1 MDDHKILIKTLTI
14 LFFVI
19 LFTCLLSFLLTLE
32 SLWNGAGGEIVLS
45 VQGLSNLLSH
55 FETFFALGS
64 AGLIF
69 LTLRVTL
76 YRSEMAKRALDLNI
90 TQHVY
95 QNYFAH
101 RDFIREQVEDYLKC
115 RPNSRLVLRNFEQLY
130 VNYFPKNSAL
140 SFSHIGSDRDW
151 MTDEECSRFATLIVE
166 YAQSY
171 QSFRNNN
178 ASPMVEAQNNIDAFI
193 TFDMPSHLGMA
204 FKKLRFTNNQYNY
217 LVLSPREKAFSF
229 FQQLSEFHN
238 FMCHI
243 AHIEKN
249 PFQNNERQ
257 FLRNCFVRQ
266 ESALSEFFHDASPAN
281 STLNWLHDISA
292 AYGRDSTGLLD
303 SCRALTAYRAG
314 LERIPIKDAA
324 LVRALQRGQL
334 SCNGVVPSV
343 FI

>member
-1 MDDHKILIKTLTI
+1 
-14 LFFVI
+14 
-19 LFTCLLSFLLTLE
+19 
-32 SLWNGAGGEIVLS
+32 
-45 VQGLSNLLSH
+45 
-55 FETFFALGS
+55 
-64 AGLIF
+64 
-69 LTLRVTL
+69 
-76 YRSEMAKRALDLNI
+76 
-90 TQHVY
+90 
-95 QNYFAH
+95 
-101 RDFIREQVEDYLKC
+101 
-115 RPNSRLVLRNFEQLY
+115 
-130 VNYFPKNSAL
+130 
-140 SFSHIGSDRDW
+140 
-151 MTDEECSRFATLIVE
+151 
-166 YAQSY
+166 
-171 QSFRNNN
+171 
-178 ASPMVEAQNNIDAFI
+178 MVEAQNNIDAFI

-314 LERIPIKDAA
+314 L
-324 LVRALQRGQL
+324 
-334 SCNGVVPSV
+334 
-343 FI
+343 

>member
-140 SFSHIGSDRDW
+140 SFSHIGSDKDW

-171 QSFRNNN
+171 QSF
-178 ASPMVEAQNNIDAFI
+178 
-193 TFDMPSHLGMA
+193 
-204 FKKLRFTNNQYNY
+204 
-217 LVLSPREKAFSF
+217 
-229 FQQLSEFHN
+229 
-238 FMCHI
+238 
-243 AHIEKN
+243 
-249 PFQNNERQ
+249 
-257 FLRNCFVRQ
+257 
-266 ESALSEFFHDASPAN
+266 
-281 STLNWLHDISA
+281 
-292 AYGRDSTGLLD
+292 
-303 SCRALTAYRAG
+303 
-314 LERIPIKDAA
+314 
-324 LVRALQRGQL
+324 
-334 SCNGVVPSV
+334 
-343 FI
+343 